1 VTVAPVSQQ
10 EIVEWREFT
19 GHTEPVKTVEIRPRV
34 SGYIQEV
41 RFQSGQLV
49 KQGDVLFV
57 IDPRWNQAV
66 YDQRKAEFDQTQRE
80 SNRTAQLLANK
91 AISTEDADA
100 RTARFEEARAALESA
115 RLDLEYTKVCAPIDG
130 RVSRALLTEGNY
142 VNGVAGGASLLT
154 TLVSVNPVYVD
165 ADVDEASL
173 LKFNQ
178 LMADKQL
185 GTAAD
190 GRVPVELQLGDETD
204 YPHQGYLESF
214 DNRVDPATGSIL
226 MRAVF
231 PNEDGRLVPGL
242 FARVRLPLSARH
254 EALLVSETAIGTD
267 QADKFV
273 LTLSATNT
281 VLYRPVTLGPLIAG
295 LRVVTTGL
303 SASDKVVV
311 NGLSRVRPGMAVTP
325 EPAVAELKPALTTA
339 KR

>member
-1 VTVAPVSQQ
+1 
-10 EIVEWREFT
+10 
-19 GHTEPVKTVEIRPRV
+19 
-34 SGYIQEV
+34 
-41 RFQSGQLV
+41 
-49 KQGDVLFV
+49 
-57 IDPRWNQAV
+57 
-66 YDQRKAEFDQTQRE
+66 
-80 SNRTAQLLANK
+80 
-91 AISTEDADA
+91 
-100 RTARFEEARAALESA
+100 
-115 RLDLEYTKVCAPIDG
+115 
-130 RVSRALLTEGNY
+130 
-142 VNGVAGGASLLT
+142 
-154 TLVSVNPVYVD
+154 
-165 ADVDEASL
+165 L